1 MSGKRPPFT
10 GPVELSW
17 KLWID
22 QQRGTLARTF
32 VPLEKRQGG
41 FVDAEELAKYTG
53 LCIKTIRREVEDRAL
68 PVHRVRGRLIIAVS
82 DALAWLS
89 ARKEG

>member
-1 MSGKRPPFT
+1 MSGPRAPFT
-10 GPVELSW
+10 GPPELMFKIWVE
-17 KLWID
+17 
-22 QQRGTLARTF
+22 QQRGSLARTF

-41 FVDAEELAKYTG
+41 FVDVEELAEYTG
-53 LCIKTIRREVEDRAL
+53 LCVKTIRREVEDRAL